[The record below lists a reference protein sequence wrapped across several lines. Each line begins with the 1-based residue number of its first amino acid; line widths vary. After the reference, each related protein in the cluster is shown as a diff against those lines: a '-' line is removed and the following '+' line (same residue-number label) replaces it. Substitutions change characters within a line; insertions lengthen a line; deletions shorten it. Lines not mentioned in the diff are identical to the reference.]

1 MKPYDRMKELVEKLN
16 KYAALYYEQD
26 APEISDAEYDALY
39 DELRALEESEGYSL
53 KNSPTHRVGGAPQK
67 KFAQSKHLLR
77 LYSLDKCKT
86 REELADWYDRVIKA
100 AGKEPELTAEYKFDG
115 LTLNIL
121 YENGALVKAA
131 TRGDGTVGEEVTAQ
145 VKTISG
151 VPRNISY
158 KGRIEIQGEGIMR
171 LSALEEYNRRSSEPL
186 KNARNGAAGAIRN
199 LDPAVTADRNLSF
212 MAYNIGFSDRH
223 FASQSEMHAFLA
235 EEGFETES
243 DFTVL
248 KGVDEAFAFA
258 EKVDGLRHSLDFLI
272 DGVVFKVNDTAL
284 RDEIGYTEKFP
295 KWAIA
300 YKFKA
305 DEMTTVLR
313 DVVWQVSRSA
323 KLNPLAV
330 LDPVDI
336 GGVTVKRA
344 TLNNYGDILKK
355 KVRIG
360 DRVFIRRSND
370 VIPEITGVAE
380 EVEGAKEV
388 EKPTVCP
395 ACGAPVRE
403 EGAFIYCTGEH
414 CAPQIVAA
422 LDHFASKDAM
432 DIDGFSEKTA
442 EQFYNELHLTSP
454 VQLMHLKKEDIAGLN
469 RFGDKKAENL
479 VSAVA
484 AAKDTTMD
492 RLLFALG
499 IDGIGKKTAK
509 DLSAKFGTFEAL
521 AQADKDALLA
531 VDGIGGILADNILA
545 WFADEGNKKL
555 LSDLYASGVTVREA
569 EKKSGVFDG
578 MRIVLTG
585 SLPTYKRGEATALI
599 ENNGG
604 EVASSVSKTVDMVL
618 AGEDAGSKLDKAKKL
633 GIKIIDENEFV
644 AMLNG
649 AAKEN

>member
-26 APEISDAEYDALY
+26 EPEISDAEYDALY

-131 TRGDGTVGEEVTAQ
+131 TCGDGTVGEEVTAQ

-158 KGRIEIQGEGIMR
+158 KDRIEIQGEGIMR

-414 CAPQIVAA
+414 CAPQLVAA

-454 VQLMHLKKEDIAGLN
+454 VQLMQLKKEDIAGLD

-492 RLLFALG
+492 RLLFAVG

-555 LSDLYASGVTVREA
+555 LSDLYASGVSVREA

>member
-26 APEISDAEYDALY
+26 EPEISDAEYDALY

-131 TRGDGTVGEEVTAQ
+131 TRGDDTVGEEVTAQ

-151 VPRNISY
+151 VPRNIAY

-454 VQLMHLKKEDIAGLN
+454 VQLMRLKKEDIAGLD

-521 AQADKDALLA
+521 AQANKDSLLA

-555 LSDLYASGVTVREA
+555 LSDLYASGVSVREA

-649 AAKEN
+649 DAKEN

>member
-313 DVVWQVSRSA
+313 DVIWQVSRSA

-454 VQLMHLKKEDIAGLN
+454 VQLMQLKKEDIAGLD

-479 VSAVA
+479 VSAIA

-555 LSDLYASGVTVREA
+555 LSDLYASGVSVREA